1 MILEHDYIRRMIE
14 RFGQALAKFLD
25 PRKEDVTYDDF
36 LYRLE
41 LTCYDCTGLDY
52 QIAREMPAEELL
64 KLLRPGEAIHPHR
77 YLVIGDL
84 LCLDAVALR
93 QEGREE
99 DAERRHEHALCLFA
113 AGARLAHPGLETDF
127 AGKLDALLAEQEGR
141 ALPRHVG
148 RSLLEYFEAAG
159 KYQRAERL
167 LFDLTDTNDPEML
180 RLGAGFYERLALLPD
195 EALHAEGLVR
205 ADVERGRRRMA

>member
-25 PRKEDVTYDDF
+25 PKKDHVTYDDF
-36 LYRLE
+36 VYRLE
-41 LTCYDCTGLDY
+41 ITCYDCTGLDY

-84 LCLDAVALR
+84 MCLDAAALR
-93 QEGREE
+93 QEGRED
-99 DAERRHEHALCLFA
+99 DAARRHEHALCLFA
-113 AGARLAHPGLETDF
+113 AGARMAHPDIEADF
-127 AGKLDALLAEQEGR
+127 PGKVEALLADQEGR

-148 RSLLEYFEAAG
+148 RCLLEYFEASGQYA
-159 KYQRAERL
+159 RAERL
-167 LFDLTDTNDPEML
+167 LFDLTDANDPEML

-195 EALHAEGLVR
+195 EALRAGGLSR
-205 ADVERGRRRMA
+205 PDVERGRRRMA

>member
-1 MILEHDYIRRMIE
+1 MQIEHDYIRRMIE
-14 RFGQALAKFLD
+14 RFGQALAKLLD
-25 PRKEDVTYDDF
+25 RRGEETTYAGF

-41 LTCYDCTGLDY
+41 MTCYDCTGLDY
-52 QIAREMPAEELL
+52 QIARELPAEELL
-64 KLLRPGEAIHPHR
+64 KLLRPAEAIHPHR

-84 LCLDAVALR
+84 MCLDAAALR

-113 AGARLAHPGLETDF
+113 AGARMAHPDVGADF
-127 AGKLDALLAEQEGR
+127 AGKVEALLAERTGR
-141 ALPRHVG
+141 ALPHPVG
-148 RSLLEYFEAAG
+148 RCLLEAFEAAG
-159 KYQRAERL
+159 RYERAERL

-195 EALHAEGLVR
+195 AALEAGGLAR
-205 ADVERGRRRMA
+205 PDVERGRRRMA